1 MILST
6 YFAAISALSYA
17 ERLPTYTS
25 RMLVGAWPQGLQHL
39 QQRRD
44 GQGAA
49 DGADDEVSLFGAS
62 GDALLILEYQ
72 EEAEDAYRQALKA
85 TARAAAPIAFAVV
98 PEYRLV
104 DAEPATPECGI
115 ELLSQLRWIAKR
127 PPACAARACWAQG
140 TDPLSSGP
148 EHAGLADPGARQRG
162 AGRAGE
168 WCFRLAA
175 SRHRAA
181 AGHDR
186 ALRIRRSDRMVD
198 HVFWQAT
205 LRQEDAAH
213 AFEPSDLRACI
224 ADLAES
230 MPVLAQRMRHVRNL
244 LRIVGGDTFGFDAQI
259 DALPAAATGCPPC
272 ARQDA
277 QVELALAALAV
288 GRADLAERAL
298 AGAGRHHAP
307 RWNLEFE
314 YCQAK
319 ISQALGRTEQAL
331 LLYNRYALDAVQC
344 LRSEVQAPRLLESGT
359 PAHVSDDISARL
371 PAKYRRAY
379 SYMITN
385 AHRSDLSINEVA
397 AQIGV
402 TGRALQAF
410 KSATGLSPTQVL
422 RRYRMQSIR
431 DELLAEGLRQRVAS
445 GQPLGCGQPF
455 GIGQGL
461 SPALQRSTD
470 GNLATVISWHATAW

>member
-85 TARAAAPIAFAVV
+85 MRGHQ
-98 PEYRLV
+98 RQLR
-104 DAEPATPECGI
+104 
-115 ELLSQLRWIAKR
+115 LLSCRNTAWLMLSQRRLSAALNCFAQLAMDRET
-127 PPACAARACWAQG
+127 PPSLCGESLLGKSLTHFHLGQSTLALQTLERAR
-140 TDPLSSGP
+140 
-148 EHAGLADPGARQRG
+148 EVLADLESGASDWLRI
-162 AGRAGE
+162 ATAL
-168 WCFRLAA
+168 RLDMIAQ
-175 SRHRAA
+175 
-181 AGHDR
+181 
-186 ALRIRRSDRMVD
+186 LRIRRSDRMSD

-205 LRQEDAAH
+205 LRQEDATH

-230 MPVLAQRMRHVRNL
+230 MPVLAQRMRHVRSL
-244 LRIVGGDTFGFDAQI
+244 LRIAGGDTFGFDAQI

-319 ISQALGRTEQAL
+319 ISQAMGRTEQAL
-331 LLYNRYALDAVQC
+331 LLYNRYALGAVQC

-402 TGRALQAF
+402 TGRALQQAF

-431 DELLAEGLRQRVAS
+431 DELLAEG
-445 GQPLGCGQPF
+445 GCGSVLQAASRWGVGSRSALAKGYRQHFNEAPMET
-455 GIGQGL
+455 
-461 SPALQRSTD
+461 LQR
-470 GNLATVISWHATAW
+470 

>member
-85 TARAAAPIAFAVV
+85 MRGQQ
-98 PEYRLV
+98 RQLR
-104 DAEPATPECGI
+104 
-115 ELLSQLRWIAKR
+115 LLSCRNTAWLMLSQRRLSAALNCFAQLAMDRETPPSLCGESLLGKALTHFHLGQSTLALQTLERANEVLAELESGASDWLRVATALRLDMIA
-127 PPACAARACWAQG
+127 Q
-140 TDPLSSGP
+140 
-148 EHAGLADPGARQRG
+148 
-162 AGRAGE
+162 
-168 WCFRLAA
+168 
-175 SRHRAA
+175 
-181 AGHDR
+181 
-186 ALRIRRSDRMVD
+186 LRIRRSDRMVD

-259 DALPAAATGCPPC
+259 DALP
-272 ARQDA
+272 
-277 QVELALAALAV
+277 
-288 GRADLAERAL
+288 
-298 AGAGRHHAP
+298 
-307 RWNLEFE
+307 
-314 YCQAK
+314 
-319 ISQALGRTEQAL
+319 
-331 LLYNRYALDAVQC
+331 
-344 LRSEVQAPRLLESGT
+344 
-359 PAHVSDDISARL
+359 
-371 PAKYRRAY
+371 
-379 SYMITN
+379 
-385 AHRSDLSINEVA
+385 
-397 AQIGV
+397 
-402 TGRALQAF
+402 
-410 KSATGLSPTQVL
+410 
-422 RRYRMQSIR
+422 
-431 DELLAEGLRQRVAS
+431 
-445 GQPLGCGQPF
+445 
-455 GIGQGL
+455 
-461 SPALQRSTD
+461 
-470 GNLATVISWHATAW
+470 